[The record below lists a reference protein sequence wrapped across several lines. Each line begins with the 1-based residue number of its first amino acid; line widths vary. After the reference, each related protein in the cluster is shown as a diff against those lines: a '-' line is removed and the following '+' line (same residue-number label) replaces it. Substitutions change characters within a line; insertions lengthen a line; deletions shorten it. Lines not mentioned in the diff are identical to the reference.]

1 MRFGHQWYLELHPG
15 GDDDAE
21 VGMVSLD
28 LWNRFNKA
36 IDIDFGFFSVNDG
49 NGKRVAYAR
58 SNDPQF

>member
-49 NGKRVAYAR
+49 NGKRVAYAG

>member
-49 NGKRVAYAR
+49 NGKRVAYA
-58 SNDPQF
+58 